1 MAAKTGIIKT
11 TTVKAYIT
19 KAKKMRPHLGPDRRP
34 GHKAQSDRSR
44 EDLQERA
51 RMDLRAREP
60 EAQTQMTQGQL
71 AKAIAKEFFLSQV
84 DAAAVLDSILARMTA
99 SLQKGEWVY
108 FKDFGSFTKK
118 TRPGRHVRHPKTGQ
132 LIWIPP
138 RLDVDFNPAKG
149 LLKAKRR

>member
-1 MAAKTGIIKT
+1 
-11 TTVKAYIT
+11 
-19 KAKKMRPHLGPDRRP
+19 
-34 GHKAQSDRSR
+34 
-44 EDLQERA
+44 
-51 RMDLRAREP
+51 
-60 EAQTQMTQGQL
+60 MTQSQL

-84 DAAAVLDSILARMTA
+84 DAAAILDSMLAKMTA

-118 TRPGRHVRHPKTGQ
+118 TRPGRHVRH